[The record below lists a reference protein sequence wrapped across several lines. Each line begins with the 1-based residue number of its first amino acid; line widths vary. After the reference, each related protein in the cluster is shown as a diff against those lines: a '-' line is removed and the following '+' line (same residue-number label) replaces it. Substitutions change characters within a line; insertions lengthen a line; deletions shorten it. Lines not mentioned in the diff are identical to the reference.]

1 MKLQRTAVHVSPAM
15 AATKAKLAPSA
26 ARKAAGA
33 PATKAKGVPSH
44 NGEDRLEKI
53 RQQAYFLFT
62 ARNGADGGD
71 LDDWLRAEAMVDQL
85 LTQSVPAGQPMA

>member
-15 AATKAKLAPSA
+15 A
-26 ARKAAGA
+26 
-33 PATKAKGVPSH
+33 ATKAKGVPSH